1 MKGTG
6 EEVVSLFYIGTAIM
20 LFLAFGLLFIVV
32 TYQRHFFRMKRKEAE
47 NMLKVS
53 LESEKN
59 ERARIAAD
67 LHDGVSGD
75 LSAIK
80 NYLSVLAKK
89 ESDNQ
94 EIFNEIRE
102 GVDAALQN
110 TRTVSHNLMP
120 PLLDTEGLV
129 PALKNYLEG
138 VGAKAQ
144 INFKVNVRGDI
155 KLPALVAYQLFRIL
169 QELTTNMIKYGN
181 VTECNIDINLDK
193 QSLIIIITDDG
204 TSFNFKEN
212 LIKPNASGLK
222 NINSRLHAVGG
233 IITQEEE
240 RQKGN
245 CFTITLK
252 DVNNA

>member
-89 ESDNQ
+89 ESENK
-94 EIFNEIRE
+94 EIFDEIRE

-110 TRTVSHNLMP
+110 TRAVSHNLMP
-120 PLLDTEGLV
+120 PLLETEGLV
-129 PALKNYLEG
+129 PALKGYLEG
-138 VGAKAQ
+138 IGAKAQ
-144 INFKVNVRGDI
+144 IYFEVTSNGALA
-155 KLPALVAYQLFRIL
+155 LPASVAYQLFRVL
-169 QELTTNMIKYGN
+169 QELTTNMVKYGN
-181 VTECNIDINLDK
+181 VSKCDINIALNKEVLAID
-193 QSLIIIITDDG
+193 ITDDG
-204 TSFNFKEN
+204 TPFNFKEN
-212 LIKPNASGLK
+212 LMKPNASGLK

-233 IITQEEE
+233 IIVQEEE
-240 RQKGN
+240 RQTGN
-245 CFTITLK
+245 RFTITLK
-252 DVNNA
+252 NVNNA

>member
-1 MKGTG
+1 
-6 EEVVSLFYIGTAIM
+6 
-20 LFLAFGLLFIVV
+20 
-32 TYQRHFFRMKRKEAE
+32 
-47 NMLKVS
+47 
-53 LESEKN
+53 
-59 ERARIAAD
+59 
-67 LHDGVSGD
+67 
-75 LSAIK
+75 
-80 NYLSVLAKK
+80 
-89 ESDNQ
+89 
-94 EIFNEIRE
+94 
-102 GVDAALQN
+102 
-110 TRTVSHNLMP
+110 MP

-155 KLPALVAYQLFRIL
+155 KLSALVAYQLFRIL

-233 IITQEEE
+233 IITQEED

-252 DVNNA
+252 NINNA

>member
-1 MKGTG
+1 MGQG

-20 LFLAFGLLFIVV
+20 LFLAFGLMFIVV

-47 NMLKVS
+47 NMLRVS

-89 ESDNQ
+89 ESVNQ
-94 EIFNEIRE
+94 TIFDEIKE

-110 TRTVSHNLMP
+110 TRAVSHNLMP
-120 PLLDTEGLV
+120 PLLETEGLV
-129 PALKNYLEG
+129 PALKNHLNN
-138 VGAKAQ
+138 VGPKAQ
-144 INFKVNVRGDI
+144 IEFEVITNGVDQ
-155 KLPALVAYQLFRIL
+155 LPPLVAYQLFRVL

-181 VTECNIDINLDK
+181 VSKSEINLLLEKD
-193 QSLIIIITDDG
+193 SLKIEISDNG
-204 TSFNFKEN
+204 VPFNFKEN
-212 LIKPNASGLK
+212 LAKPNASGLK
-222 NINSRLHAVGG
+222 NITSRLHAIGG
-233 IITQEEE
+233 TIVQNEEKP
-240 RQKGN
+240 KGN
-245 CFTITLK
+245 QFTITIK
-252 DVNNA
+252 NINHA

>member
-80 NYLSVLAKK
+80 NYLSVLTKK
-89 ESDNQ
+89 ESENK
-94 EIFNEIRE
+94 EIFHEIRE

-110 TRTVSHNLMP
+110 TRAVSHNLMP
-120 PLLDTEGLV
+120 PLLETEGLV
-129 PALKNYLEG
+129 PALKSYLEG
-138 VGAKAQ
+138 IGTKAQ
-144 INFKVNVRGDI
+144 IYFEVTANGAVA
-155 KLPALVAYQLFRIL
+155 LPASVAYQLFRVL
-169 QELTTNMIKYGN
+169 QELTTNMVKYGN
-181 VTECNIDINLDK
+181 VSKCDINIALNKEALTID
-193 QSLIIIITDDG
+193 ITDDG
-204 TSFNFKEN
+204 TPFNFKEN
-212 LIKPNASGLK
+212 LVKPNASGLK

-233 IITQEEE
+233 VIVQEEE
-240 RQKGN
+240 KQVGN
-245 CFTITLK
+245 HFTITLK
-252 DVNNA
+252 NVNNA